1 MVPARVASAAGFGGV
16 SGAILSAVSMSVGNL
31 VAIRQENIKRML
43 AYSTIAQA
51 GYLMVGLAA
60 LTSLPG
66 GEDLAGPTGVLFYLA
81 GYAMTN
87 LAAFAVIVAVSNN
100 NGGNES
106 IGSFS
111 NLIKRSPILAVVMTL
126 SMISLIGIP
135 PTVGFMAK
143 IYIFGS
149 AMDTGL
155 QWLAIIGVINS
166 VVSAYYYLRVVKV
179 MFSDSDSTTT
189 SRIRLEFGT
198 ATAAIIGLIGTF
210 IFGIYPTPIIEM
222 AQTAIK
228 SIML

>member
-1 MVPARVASAAGFGGV
+1 
-16 SGAILSAVSMSVGNL
+16 
-31 VAIRQENIKRML
+31 
-43 AYSTIAQA
+43 
-51 GYLMVGLAA
+51 
-60 LTSLPG
+60 
-66 GEDLAGPTGVLFYLA
+66 
-81 GYAMTN
+81 
-87 LAAFAVIVAVSNN
+87 
-100 NGGNES
+100 
-106 IGSFS
+106 
-111 NLIKRSPILAVVMTL
+111 
-126 SMISLIGIP
+126 MISLIGIP

>member
-1 MVPARVASAAGFGGV
+1 
-16 SGAILSAVSMSVGNL
+16 
-31 VAIRQENIKRML
+31 
-43 AYSTIAQA
+43 
-51 GYLMVGLAA
+51 
-60 LTSLPG
+60 
-66 GEDLAGPTGVLFYLA
+66 
-81 GYAMTN
+81 MTN
-87 LAAFAVIVAVSNN
+87 LAAFAVIVAVSNS